1 MATNTPNDNGSID
14 TKVPL
19 SWVISSAAAVVFA
32 LGFNAY
38 KVDAVVKSV
47 DKLETRSETRDD
59 KLNALAQII
68 TQQQSQTS
76 RNTDDITDIKRDV
89 NELKSGRWPK

>member
-1 MATNTPNDNGSID
+1 MASNPQPNGSID

-19 SWVISSAAAVVFA
+19 SWVMSSAAAVVFA

-47 DKLETRSETRDD
+47 DKLETRSESRDD

-76 RNTDDITDIKRDV
+76 RNTEDISDIKRDV
-89 NELKSGRWPK
+89 NEIKSARWPK